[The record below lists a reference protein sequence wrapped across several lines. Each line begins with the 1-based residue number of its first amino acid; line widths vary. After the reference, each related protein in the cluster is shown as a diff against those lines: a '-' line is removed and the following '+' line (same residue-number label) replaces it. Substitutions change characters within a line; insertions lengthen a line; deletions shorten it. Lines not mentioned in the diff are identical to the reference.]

1 MALRF
6 RTRLNLTIAS
16 LVFLVVMSMTTV
28 MLMIFAFDL
37 WQQNWRKG
45 TVLTQVTTRNI
56 EYGLALPDQ
65 VQAYLKSQL
74 LAQAYLTAEL
84 VALAERPEASS
95 PEDISLA
102 LQRVID
108 HVREYGDRPLIA
120 EFAITDDQG
129 RPYIVSRPAPGPR
142 NRAVESPTIPER
154 LMPLLS
160 PGAAPVTQLSPS
172 GGESG
177 GTYVAV
183 PGADGPRIVRVA
195 ADPAVVDEM
204 ASFFSVQQLVD
215 RFMIPGEYWG
225 IAIIDA
231 AGNIVAEA
239 GDLNLSPS
247 TRLHNEVVRL
257 CTDFLRAPEAGVA
270 FKYIGRGG
278 GLGWDL
284 GVVTPLL
291 SPTGEVTHA
300 LFVMHNASA
309 QVTFILDRLGVM
321 VTVGFALFMASLI
334 VSVFLS
340 RGLSK
345 PLIELSKGAREF
357 GAGNFN
363 FRLRMKRKDE
373 FNDLAQS
380 FNTMAISIQEYVHEL
395 EQETSRRERLESEFR
410 IAADL
415 QRTLLPEAPPRIE
428 GLTLIGWSQPSKDV
442 GGDFYDFIEMPDGRV
457 AVVLGDATGK
467 GLSAALL
474 STECSSILRTLADQT
489 TSPSELLY
497 RTNNEFFK
505 RIGAT
510 HRFVTLF
517 LMIIDTRRGT
527 ATYASAGHPPPLLVN
542 PGEDTGRWLESEAGY
557 PLGIVNE
564 ATFSETEI
572 VLEARDTILIYS
584 DGLTDAQNRANEMY
598 GEDRIEKILHAT
610 AGEPGEELLRDLRA
624 DAEKHMDGKDPIDDM
639 TIVVVR
645 FNPLVEAETQPG

>member
-1 MALRF
+1 M
-6 RTRLNLTIAS
+6 
-16 LVFLVVMSMTTV
+16 
-28 MLMIFAFDL
+28 
-37 WQQNWRKG
+37 
-45 TVLTQVTTRNI
+45 LTQVTTRNI
-56 EYGLALPDQ
+56 EYGLSLPDQ
-65 VQAYLKSQL
+65 VQAHLRNQM

-95 PEDISLA
+95 PEDISMA

-108 HVREYGDRPLIA
+108 LVREHGDGA
-120 EFAITDDQG
+120 FITDFAVTGSEG
-129 RPYIVSRPAPGPR
+129 RPYIATR
-142 NRAVESPTIPER
+142 NRSESEDPTGEIPQLPEK

-160 PGAAPVTQLSPS
+160 PGAGPVTQL
-172 GGESG
+172 GTGEG
-177 GTYVAV
+177 EEEATYVGV
-183 PGADGPRIVRVA
+183 PGADKPRIVQVS
-195 ADPAVVDEM
+195 ADPKVMDEM
-204 ASFFSVQQLVD
+204 ASFFSVQQLIE
-215 RFMIPGEYWG
+215 RFMIPEEYWG
-225 IAIIDA
+225 IAIVDS

-239 GDLNLSPS
+239 GDLNLSS
-247 TRLHNEVVRL
+247 FTRLREKVIQL
-257 CTDFLRAPEAGVA
+257 SIDFLRSPEDGVA
-270 FKYIGRGG
+270 FEYIGRQG

-291 SPTGEVTHA
+291 NPSGEVTHA
-300 LFVMHNASA
+300 LFIMHNASS
-309 QVTFILDRLGVM
+309 QLTYILDRLGVLI
-321 VTVGFALFMASLI
+321 TVGFALFMASLI
-334 VSVFLS
+334 VSIFLS

-345 PLIELSKGAREF
+345 PLLELAKGAREF

-363 FRLRMKRKDE
+363 YRVRMKRKDE

-380 FNTMAISIQEYVHEL
+380 INTMAISIQEYVHEL

-415 QRTLLPEAPPRIE
+415 QRTLLPEAPPLIE
-428 GLTLIGWSQPSKDV
+428 GLELIGWSQASKDV
-442 GGDFYDFIEMPDGRV
+442 GGDFYDFIEMGDGRV

-474 STECSSILRTLADQT
+474 STECSSVLRTLADQT
-489 TSPSELLY
+489 DSPGDLLY

-517 LMIIDTRRGT
+517 LMIIDTRDGT

-542 PGEDTGRWLESEAGY
+542 PGTEGARWLESEAGY
-557 PLGIVNE
+557 PLGIVNG

-572 VLEARDTILIYS
+572 RLEAHDTILIYS
-584 DGLTDAQNRANEMY
+584 DGLTDAQNPASEMY
-598 GEDRIEKILHAT
+598 GVDRIERILQAT
-610 AGEPGEELLRDLRA
+610 SAEPSEELLRDLRE

-645 FNPLVEAETQPG
+645 FNPLVKAEVRPT